1 MLRSLLLWAA
11 ATAAVW
17 AQARPVDV
25 ASFDQIWTTI
35 RDTHWQKPPAGL
47 DWDAIRAEYRP
58 QVEKAANPDAARAVM
73 QNMLGRLRQ
82 THFGI
87 VPSTIYTSLDTA
99 QGAADEPEGAAT
111 PGIELRVLDGLA
123 VVTRVEP
130 DSPAAKAGVR
140 AGWVVQKVN
149 DREIKPLIDRARS
162 NPNVHELQLTRSLEG
177 LLMGP
182 QGGTLDVTFLDGGNR
197 ATTLRLE
204 RAEPRGAWSEFGNL
218 PPSHVFYEDRR
229 IGQTA
234 YIRFNMFLDIPH
246 VMPGFER
253 TIKSCMPCE
262 GVIID
267 LRGNPGGIGGMAMG
281 LAGFVVNQPNQKLGT
296 MYMRDATLNFVV
308 NPRADSF
315 TGPVA
320 ILIDGTSASTSE
332 IFAGGLQDLGR
343 ARVFGTKSAAAALP
357 SVFTRLPNGDG
368 FQYAIANYI
377 SRNGQTLEGNGVTPD
392 QEVHLTRD
400 TLLAGRDA
408 VIDAALLWIR
418 SKGEQK

>member
-1 MLRSLLLWAA
+1 MFRRLLLWTAVAA
-11 ATAAVW
+11 SAW

-25 ASFDQIWTTI
+25 ESFDKVWTTI
-35 RDTHWQKPPAGL
+35 RDTHWQKQPAGL

-58 QVEKAANPDAARAVM
+58 QVEAASNPDEARAVM
-73 QNMLGRLRQ
+73 QKMIGRLKQ
-82 THFGI
+82 THFAILPGS
-87 VPSTIYTSLDTA
+87 VYSSLDTSDVSA
-99 QGAADEPEGAAT
+99 EPEGSAT
-111 PGIELRVLDGLA
+111 PGLQLRVLEGLA
-123 VVTRVEP
+123 VVTEVEP
-130 DSPAAKAGVR
+130 DSPAAQAGVR
-140 AGWVVQKVN
+140 AGWVVQKID
-149 DREIKPLIDRARS
+149 DRELKPLIERATA

-177 LLMGP
+177 LLTG
-182 QGGTLDVTFLDGGNR
+182 QSGSTLDVTFLDGKDQ
-197 ATTLRLE
+197 ATTLRLK
-204 RAEPRGAWSEFGNL
+204 RAEPRGFWREFGNL
-218 PPSHVFYEDRR
+218 PPSHVFFEDRR

-234 YIRFNMFLDIPH
+234 YIRFNLFLDIPH

-253 TIKSCMPCE
+253 TISSCMPCE

-281 LAGFVVNQPNQKLGT
+281 LAGFLVNQPNQKLGT
-296 MYMRDATLNFVV
+296 MYMRDTTLNFVV
-308 NPRADSF
+308 NPRPGSF

-377 SRNGQTLEGNGVTPD
+377 SRNGQALEGNGVTPD

-408 VIDAALLWIR
+408 VIDAALYWIR
-418 SKGEQK
+418 SNGDKK